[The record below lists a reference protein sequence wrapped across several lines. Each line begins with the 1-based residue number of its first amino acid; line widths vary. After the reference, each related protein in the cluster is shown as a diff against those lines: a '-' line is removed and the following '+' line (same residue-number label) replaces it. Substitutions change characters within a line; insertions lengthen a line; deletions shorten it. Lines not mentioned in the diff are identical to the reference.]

1 MLTLLIDW
9 PQWWMKDWTTLGKTG
24 IQDGAEVVVE
34 RAAKADVRGVIDL
47 VVGLAEF
54 ERLKPPDK
62 SAKARLV
69 RDIFDKK
76 LVSVFVARVGK
87 RLAGYALYFYTYSSF
102 IARPALFLED
112 IFVRGEYRGKGVGE
126 ALFVK
131 CAAEAYRHG
140 CGRMKWEVLT
150 WNRKAM
156 RFYEKLGA
164 EMDDLRLFRLE
175 EKSLRRLG
183 KPDLA

>member
-1 MLTLLIDW
+1 MV
-9 PQWWMKDWTTLGKTG
+9 KTG
-24 IQDGAEVVVE
+24 TRDEADVVVE
-34 RAAKADVRGVIDL
+34 RAVKADAKRIVDL
-47 VVGLAEF
+47 IVGLAKF
-54 ERLKPPDK
+54 ERLKPPNR

-76 LVSVFVARVGK
+76 LVNVFVARVGK

-131 CAAEAYRHG
+131 CAAEAYSHG

-156 RFYEKLGA
+156 SFYEKLGA
-164 EMDDLRLFRLE
+164 EMDDLRLFRLD
-175 EKSLRRLG
+175 EKSLRRLAKG
-183 KPDLA
+183 DLA